1 MPNGVDLSARVD
13 RLLHFV
19 PATAKPGRLARLFSG
34 GVGVLLAASVIALMA
49 HPVTLHAAHEFL
61 EALIR

>member
-19 PATAKPGRLARLFSG
+19 PTPSKPGGVARLLSG
-34 GVGVLLAASVIALMA
+34 GAGLLLGASVVALMA
-49 HPVTLHAAHEFL
+49 QPVALHTAHEFL